1 MQGQLFLLGEEK
13 MATLKRLEKR
23 MNDVEAWV
31 KAFDTS
37 QGPKQTMD
45 NLNWL
50 VGQTKQLGERLQATE
65 GQAMQMQEALQ
76 QNAQIVEKFV
86 EQEDLVHAWQG
97 YLAELQKEQEDAV
110 QESETE
116 SLDVQE
122 QAKDGEE
129 MGEGDAEEA

>member
-1 MQGQLFLLGEEK
+1 
-13 MATLKRLEKR
+13 

-65 GQAMQMQEALQ
+65 SQAMQMQEALQ
-76 QNAQIVEKFV
+76 QNAKIVEGFV
-86 EQEDLVHAWQG
+86 EQQELVVEWQS
-97 YLAELQKEQEDAV
+97 YLAELQKEAEEQEDAV
-110 QESETE
+110 QESSTE
-116 SLDVQE
+116 EVSVQE
-122 QAKDGEE
+122 QAEDS
-129 MGEGDAEEA
+129 A

>member
-1 MQGQLFLLGEEK
+1 

-31 KAFDTS
+31 KDFDRS
-37 QGPKQTMD
+37 QGPAQTSE

-50 VGQTKQLGERLQATE
+50 VGQTRQLGERLSQTE
-65 GQAMQMQEALQ
+65 QQAMQMQEALQ
-76 QNAQIVEKFV
+76 KNAEIVNAFV
-86 EQEDLVHAWQG
+86 EEQELVHDWQA
-97 YLAELQKEQEDAV
+97 YIEKLQKESEDAL

-122 QAKDGEE
+122 QAGDGEK
-129 MGEGDAEEA
+129 MGEGDA

>member
-1 MQGQLFLLGEEK
+1 

-31 KAFDTS
+31 KDFNNS

-50 VGQTKQLGERLQATE
+50 VGQTRQLGDRLSGTE
-65 GQAMQMQEALQ
+65 QQAMQMQQAIE
-76 QNAQIVEKFV
+76 QNSQIVSDFV
-86 EQEDLVHAWQG
+86 EKHELVHDWQAF
-97 YLAELQKEQEDAV
+97 LAKLQKEAEDNAV

-122 QAKDGEE
+122 QAEDGEE
-129 MGEGDAEEA
+129 VGKGDA

>member
-1 MQGQLFLLGEEK
+1 

-31 KAFDTS
+31 KDFDRS
-37 QGPKQTMD
+37 QGPAQTSE

-50 VGQTKQLGERLQATE
+50 VGQTRQLGDRLTQTE
-65 GQAMQMQEALQ
+65 QQAMQMQEALQ
-76 QNAQIVEKFV
+76 KNAEIVNKFV
-86 EQEDLVHAWQG
+86 EEQELVHDWQA
-97 YLAELQKEQEDAV
+97 YIEKLQKESEDAL

-122 QAKDGEE
+122 QAEDGEE
-129 MGEGDAEEA
+129 VGEGNA

>member
-1 MQGQLFLLGEEK
+1 

-31 KAFDTS
+31 KDFNNS

-50 VGQTKQLGERLQATE
+50 VGQTRQLGDRLSGTE
-65 GQAMQMQEALQ
+65 QQAMQMQQAIE
-76 QNAQIVEKFV
+76 QNSQIVNDFV
-86 EQEDLVHAWQG
+86 EKQELVHDWQA
-97 YLAELQKEQEDAV
+97 YLAELQKEAEDNAV
-110 QESETE
+110 QEQETE

-122 QAKDGEE
+122 QAKDGKEVA
-129 MGEGDAEEA
+129 EGDA

>member
-1 MQGQLFLLGEEK
+1 

-31 KAFDTS
+31 KDFNQT
-37 QGPKQTMD
+37 QGPAQTSE

-50 VGQTKQLGERLQATE
+50 VGQTRQLGDRLKATE
-65 GQAMQMQEALQ
+65 EQAMQMQNALQ
-76 QNAQIVEKFV
+76 QNSEIVNNFIEAN
-86 EQEDLVHAWQG
+86 DLVKDWQG

-110 QESETE
+110 QEQEAK

-122 QAKDGEE
+122 QAGDGEE
-129 MGEGDAEEA
+129 MGEGDA

>member
-1 MQGQLFLLGEEK
+1 
-13 MATLKRLEKR
+13 

-31 KAFDTS
+31 KDFNQT
-37 QGPKQTMD
+37 QGPAQTSE

-50 VGQTKQLGERLQATE
+50 VGQTRQLGDRLKATE
-65 GQAMQMQEALQ
+65 EQAMQMQNALQ
-76 QNAQIVEKFV
+76 QNSEIVNNFIEAN
-86 EQEDLVHAWQG
+86 DLVKDWQG
-97 YLAELQKEQEDAV
+97 YLAELQKEQENAV

-129 MGEGDAEEA
+129 VGEGNA

>member
-1 MQGQLFLLGEEK
+1 

-31 KAFDTS
+31 KDFEKG
-37 QGPKQTMD
+37 QGPAQTSE

-50 VGQTKQLGERLQATE
+50 VGQTRQLGERLSQTE
-65 GQAMQMQEALQ
+65 QQAMGMQEALQ
-76 QNAQIVEKFV
+76 KNAEIVNVFME
-86 EQEDLVHAWQG
+86 EQELVHDWQA
-97 YLAELQKEQEDAV
+97 YIEKLQKESEDAL

-122 QAKDGEE
+122 QTKDGEE
-129 MGEGDAEEA
+129 VGEGNA